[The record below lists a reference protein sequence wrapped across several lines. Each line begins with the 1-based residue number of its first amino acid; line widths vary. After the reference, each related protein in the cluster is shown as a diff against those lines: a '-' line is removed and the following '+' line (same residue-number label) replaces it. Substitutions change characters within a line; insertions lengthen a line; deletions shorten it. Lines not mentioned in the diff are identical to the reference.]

1 MKLRKCLLWQTQRP
15 SIGITSRAWNVDT
28 IRDGLSGHLRGNAAS
43 DGSRYTPLTVF
54 LDAKKNTKEKKENSS
69 KDFTVSI
76 GKFAEPWMLHSK
88 LGDNIYRYTGIPGL
102 YEHFYFEELREDFY
116 RAWLVHIYA
125 CMVFFTFFQ
134 ISSLDC
140 PIYPIIS
147 LLIDSF
153 NQWHF
158 VFLFQI
164 FYINTC
170 TYNISLK
177 KQLQSL

>member
-1 MKLRKCLLWQTQRP
+1 MSIRFATVYRDTYGETQRRMDRDTPLWQFFSMRKKIQRKRRKTARK
-15 SIGITSRAWNVDT
+15 I
-28 IRDGLSGHLRGNAAS
+28 
-43 DGSRYTPLTVF
+43 SRYPS
-54 LDAKKNTKEKKENSS
+54 ENSRNRECCTAS
-69 KDFTVSI
+69 WVTIFTDIPVFQVYTSI
-76 GKFAEPWMLHSK
+76 FILK
-88 LGDNIYRYTGIPGL
+88 
-102 YEHFYFEELREDFY
+102 REDFY

>member
-88 LGDNIYRYTGIPGL
+88 LGDNIYRYTGIPGI
-102 YEHFYFEELREDFY
+102 YEHFYLEEGRFLSRVTRTYIRMYGIF
-116 RAWLVHIYA
+116 HILPN
-125 CMVFFTFFQ
+125 FFVGL
-134 ISSLDC
+134 SNYLA
-140 PIYPIIS
+140 P
-147 LLIDSF
+147 
-153 NQWHF
+153 HR
-158 VFLFQI
+158 
-164 FYINTC
+164 
-170 TYNISLK
+170 
-177 KQLQSL
+177 